1 MLACAR
7 SPRGDYLMRRGMSE
21 RVGIGKERKGEGRGD
36 GGDTKVESW
45 LAYGT

>member
-1 MLACAR
+1 VL
-7 SPRGDYLMRRGMSE
+7 GLE
-21 RVGIGKERKGEGRGD
+21 RKGKERGGEGRGD

>member
-1 MLACAR
+1 MFK
-7 SPRGDYLMRRGMSE
+7 
-21 RVGIGKERKGEGRGD
+21 RVGIGKERKRGWGGEGRGD